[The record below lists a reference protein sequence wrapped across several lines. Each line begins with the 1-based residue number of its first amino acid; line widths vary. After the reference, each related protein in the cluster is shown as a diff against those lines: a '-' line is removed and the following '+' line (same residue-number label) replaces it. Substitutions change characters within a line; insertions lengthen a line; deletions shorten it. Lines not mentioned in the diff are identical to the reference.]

1 MEDFACNLR
10 VVKTK
15 GHFFFSNGI
24 YDTWGCVIPL
34 RTFASLELL

>member
-15 GHFFFSNGI
+15 GHFFFLMVYMTPG
-24 YDTWGCVIPL
+24 DV
-34 RTFASLELL
+34 